1 MSVSGVSSGSQLS
14 ASSSALIGI
23 ASAQS
28 QMDAAASA
36 AARSGV
42 IGDGGGDVVDAVVG
56 GMNAQLSQAVNL
68 AMLRRAMDMQNSIID
83 VLA

>member
-1 MSVSGVSSGSQLS
+1 MTMNVS
-14 ASSSALIGI
+14 ATSSALIGI

-42 IGDGGGDVVDAVVG
+42 IGEGGGDLVDAVVG
-56 GMNAQLSQAVNL
+56 GVNAQLSQAVNI
-68 AMLRRAMDMQNSIID
+68 AVLRRAMDMQDSIID
-83 VLA
+83 ILA